1 MIFCFS
7 GTGNSLH
14 AAQKIAEATSDSIT
28 MMTEKELNPGKTYSL
43 KDGEN
48 LGFVFPIYWWGIPK
62 QVEDFVRKLKLEY
75 KKTPYAFGICTFG
88 LMAHNGL
95 SNLQKILKQ
104 KGIRLNLTG
113 EIKMVDNYIVGYE
126 LADKKKQQDILT
138 AAEEKLSIL
147 LSKIQKKTCE
157 KTSDYISV
165 IKPLV
170 HGMYK
175 TVNHRKHFRV
185 TDACV
190 GCGKCALECPSAAIE
205 LINKKPVWK
214 KDCSFC
220 LKCIHSCPAEA
231 VQYGKTEGRIRY
243 LFHTSGI

>member
-1 MIFCFS
+1 MWS
-7 GTGNSLH
+7 
-14 AAQKIAEATSDSIT
+14 AARIKSRSAAGHFFI
-28 MMTEKELNPGKTYSL
+28 
-43 KDGEN
+43 
-48 LGFVFPIYWWGIPK
+48 GFY
-62 QVEDFVRKLKLEY
+62 
-75 KKTPYAFGICTFG
+75 
-88 LMAHNGL
+88 AHNGL
-95 SNLQKILKQ
+95 SDLQKILKQ

-126 LADKKKQQDILT
+126 LTDKKKQQDILT
-138 AAEEKLSIL
+138 ATEEELSIF

-175 TVNHRKHFRV
+175 TVNHRKHFQV
-185 TDACV
+185 TDACF
-190 GCGKCALECPSAAIE
+190 GCGKCALECPSSAIE

-231 VQYGKTEGRIRY
+231 IQYGKTEGRTRY